1 MTMMSFTQA
10 QATSVAI
17 AARAAV
23 DPTLWYFT
31 RAAAVAAYVFLT
43 LTVTLGLLRSMLRIG
58 RARSPWLFWLSDETH
73 QFLALLTTGFV
84 AIHLLALLFDP
95 LIPFS
100 LTNLL
105 VPLNEPYRPVAAG
118 LGVLSLYGLGL
129 VLLTSWG
136 RKRLSHGVW
145 RTLHFLSFPAFAL
158 VTLHG
163 VLAGTDTSQPWML
176 LLYLAAGALFAF
188 LIILRFLVMASS
200 QDSRQVSA

>member
-1 MTMMSFTQA
+1 MTVVSFMQLQA
-10 QATSVAI
+10 ISVTIAVRATA
-17 AARAAV
+17 

-31 RAAAVAAYVFLT
+31 RAAAVAAYIFLT
-43 LTVTLGLLRSMLRIG
+43 LTVTLGLVRSMLRSG

-73 QFLALLTTGFV
+73 QFLAVLMAGFV

-100 LTNLL
+100 LANLL
-105 VPLNEPYRPVAAG
+105 VPLDEPYRPVAAG

-136 RKRLSHGVW
+136 RKRLSHGAW
-145 RTLHFLSFPAFAL
+145 RTLHFLSFPTFVL

-163 VLAGTDTSQPWML
+163 ILAGTDTSQPWML
-176 LLYLAAGALFAF
+176 LLYLGAGALFGF
-188 LIILRFLVMASS
+188 LVVLRFLVMVVSQGSQRAS
-200 QDSRQVSA
+200 V

>member
-1 MTMMSFTQA
+1 MMSFMLLQAASLRVTA
-10 QATSVAI
+10 QA
-17 AARAAV
+17 AA

-31 RAAAVAAYVFLT
+31 RAAAVAAYIFLA
-43 LTVTLGLLRSMLRIG
+43 LTVTLGLLRSMLRSG

-84 AIHLLALLFDP
+84 VIHLLALLFDP

-100 LTNLL
+100 LANLL

-136 RKRLSHGVW
+136 RKRLSHGTW

-163 VLAGTDTSQPWML
+163 ILAGTDTSQPWML
-176 LLYLAAGALFAF
+176 LLYLGAGALFAF
-188 LIILRFLVMASS
+188 LIILRFLVMAISHSS
-200 QDSRQVSA
+200 QQVSA

>member
-1 MTMMSFTQA
+1 MASSMLLQM
-10 QATSVAI
+10 TSVTI
-17 AARAAV
+17 AARATA

-31 RAAAVAAYVFLT
+31 RAAAVAAYIFLT
-43 LTVTLGLLRSMLRIG
+43 LTVTLGLSRSMLRSG
-58 RARSPWLFWLSDETH
+58 RVRSPWLFWLSDETH
-73 QFLALLTTGFV
+73 QFLALLTAGFV

-100 LTNLL
+100 LANLL
-105 VPLNEPYRPVAAG
+105 FPLDEPYRPVAAG

-136 RKRLSHGVW
+136 RKRLSHGTW

-163 VLAGTDTSQPWML
+163 ILAGTDTNQPWML
-176 LLYLAAGALFAF
+176 LLYLGAGALFAF
-188 LIILRFLVMASS
+188 LIALRFLVMAIS
-200 QDSRQVSA
+200 QGSRQVPV